1 MIKLSDYLDYLNN
14 EIIQARKRADENA
27 IAIAKEYAK
36 HEYLKY
42 FTAPRYALPSVKME
56 IPLKIADID
65 ADEKYNFKMNEDQ
78 LVGEVNERIRF
89 VNREKRMNITEI
101 SKKQIQSEDFRSIF
115 KKLESTDQKF
125 GKLPTTEVVKL
136 DLKSTI
142 KTLNTGIFRPQDG
155 TSDME
160 INELKEI
167 FSSVLLNKYKLV
179 NSKLNNIY
187 IDPNTTSAEDKD
199 KLFIN
204 LQVSMEAEG
213 IRIVSYKDKDGKE
226 VEQITF
232 E

>member
-56 IPLKIADID
+56 IPLKITDID
-65 ADEKYNFKMNEDQ
+65 SNSKYNFKINEDQ
-78 LVGEVNERIRF
+78 LVGELNDKIRL
-89 VNREKRMNITEI
+89 VNREKKLNISEI
-101 SKKQIQSEDFRSIF
+101 TKRQIQNEDFKSLF

-125 GKLPTTEVVKL
+125 GKIPSSEVLKI
-136 DLKSTI
+136 DLKSKI
-142 KTLNTGIFRPQDG
+142 KTLNTGVFRPQDG
-155 TSDME
+155 TTDE
-160 INELKEI
+160 EVDELKDI
-167 FSSVLLNKYKLV
+167 FSTVLLNKYTLV

-187 IDPNTTSAEDKD
+187 IDPNTSAAEDKD

-204 LQVSMEAEG
+204 LHVTMESEG
-213 IRIVSYKDKDGKE
+213 LRIDSYKDKDGND

>member
-56 IPLKIADID
+56 IPLKITDID

-78 LVGEVNERIRF
+78 LIGEVNERIRL
-89 VNREKRMNITEI
+89 VNREKRLNITEI
-101 SKKQIQSEDFRSIF
+101 SKKQIQTEDFKSIF

-142 KTLNTGIFRPQDG
+142 KRLNTGIFRPQDG
-155 TSDME
+155 SSDTE
-160 INELKEI
+160 VNELKEI

>member
-78 LVGEVNERIRF
+78 LVGEINERIRL
-89 VNREKRMNITEI
+89 VNREKRINITEI

-155 TSDME
+155 TSDTE

>member
-78 LVGEVNERIRF
+78 LIGEVNERIRL

-155 TSDME
+155 TSDTE

>member
-78 LVGEVNERIRF
+78 LIGEVNERIRL
-89 VNREKRMNITEI
+89 VNREKRLNITEI

>member
-78 LVGEVNERIRF
+78 LIGEVNERIRL

-155 TSDME
+155 TSDVE

>member
-78 LVGEVNERIRF
+78 LIGEVNERIRL
-89 VNREKRMNITEI
+89 VNREKRINITEI

-155 TSDME
+155 TSDTE

>member
-78 LVGEVNERIRF
+78 LIGELNERIRL

-125 GKLPTTEVVKL
+125 GKLPTTEVAKL

-155 TSDME
+155 TSDVE

>member
-56 IPLKIADID
+56 IPLKITDID
-65 ADEKYNFKMNEDQ
+65 ADEKYNFKINEDQ
-78 LVGEVNERIRF
+78 LIGEVNERIRL
-89 VNREKRMNITEI
+89 VNREKRLNITEI
-101 SKKQIQSEDFRSIF
+101 SKKQIQTEDFKSIF

-136 DLKSTI
+136 DLKSQI

-155 TSDME
+155 SSDTE
-160 INELKEI
+160 VNELKEI

>member
-56 IPLKIADID
+56 IPLKITDID

-78 LVGEVNERIRF
+78 LIGEVNERIRF
-89 VNREKRMNITEI
+89 VNKEKKLNIAEI
-101 SKKQIQSEDFRSIF
+101 SKKQIQTQEFKSIF

-136 DLKSTI
+136 DLKSQI

-155 TSDME
+155 SSDTE
-160 INELKEI
+160 VNELKEI

>member
-56 IPLKIADID
+56 IPLKITDID

-78 LVGEVNERIRF
+78 LIGEVNERIRL
-89 VNREKRMNITEI
+89 VNREKRLNITEI
-101 SKKQIQSEDFRSIF
+101 SKKQIQTEDFKSIF

-136 DLKSTI
+136 DLKSQI

-155 TSDME
+155 SSDTE
-160 INELKEI
+160 VNELKEI